1 MKVKAGDY
9 MAKSYKI
16 TLNDG
21 QLEFLQ
27 KLAKYDGM
35 SVQAE
40 VQALLD
46 LQINETQDT
55 MKEFWGKDNDGE

>member
-1 MKVKAGDY
+1 
-9 MAKSYKI
+9 MAKSYRV

-21 QLEFLQ
+21 QLEFCK

-46 LQINETQDT
+46 LQINETQDA
-55 MKEFWGKDNDGE
+55 MQEFWGKDNDGE